1 MTMNVVMKNF
11 IISMVTVI
19 IAGLALWTTEEGGG
33 GANVPWLLLVG
44 FGAGCLVFS
53 FAGWWKRRALAARGQ
68 GQDETGRKKGRGR

>member
-1 MTMNVVMKNF
+1 MNVVMKNF

-53 FAGWWKRRALAARGQ
+53 FAGWWRRRSMAARGQ
-68 GQDETGRKKGRGR
+68 AESPRKKGRGR